1 MTTDRRNPYKPFDPS
16 LIQDFL
22 QGREV
27 LSADLLLSG
36 RSNTN
41 YKLVLRG
48 GGTYILRLRAAG
60 TGSTESYVL
69 GLVKDIIPVPEEIHR
84 SESWSVYSY
93 LEGELLER
101 SPHHSA
107 KAAAALARISSVA
120 FDSTGWING
129 DGTISPFLFG
139 GVTGYV
145 REKLDD
151 PRVQDWIGA
160 ETGGAI
166 SRVLIQEKRRL
177 EALEGESRLVH
188 GDFNPSNILIA
199 DGMVSGILDWEYCHS
214 GSPYMDIGNLIRHTS
229 PEYHGHIKAG
239 LQEAGMSLPDDWK
252 ERAELMDLTSNLE
265 FLTSARSDGF
275 KRSCVDRIQHF
286 LRKFHRVR

>member
-84 SESWSVYSY
+84 SES
-93 LEGELLER
+93 GTGM
-101 SPHHSA
+101 
-107 KAAAALARISSVA
+107 IS
-120 FDSTGWING
+120 FPIPT
-129 DGTISPFLFG
+129 TKP
-139 GVTGYV
+139 
-145 REKLDD
+145 
-151 PRVQDWIGA
+151 
-160 ETGGAI
+160 
-166 SRVLIQEKRRL
+166 
-177 EALEGESRLVH
+177 
-188 GDFNPSNILIA
+188 
-199 DGMVSGILDWEYCHS
+199 
-214 GSPYMDIGNLIRHTS
+214 
-229 PEYHGHIKAG
+229 
-239 LQEAGMSLPDDWK
+239 
-252 ERAELMDLTSNLE
+252 
-265 FLTSARSDGF
+265 
-275 KRSCVDRIQHF
+275 
-286 LRKFHRVR
+286 